1 MTEPV
6 RGSELRGW
14 LAGALL
20 LAACAGQT
28 SPVVTRPETLPAEQ
42 PARAQKLTEI
52 GRRLF
57 ATLREGRPE
66 QLVLDDLELG
76 AVIEPAA
83 VSRISLVRARGS
95 ALPPARELVAAFEGT
110 TYAGACFDRARP
122 EAPAGELG
130 LRAPGFVFDRVL
142 VAGREPGGG
151 TVAAWLEGT
160 FVVTDAGVWAL
171 LLSRVEEPRREHADL
186 ALQACDLRDQAK

>member
-1 MTEPV
+1 MTHI
-6 RGSELRGW
+6 LRGW
-14 LAGALL
+14 GAGVGSTLALV
-20 LAACAGQT
+20 LAACAGP
-28 SPVVTRPETLPAEQ
+28 SAAVVTRPEVLPIEQ
-42 PARAQKLTEI
+42 PARSEKLTEI

-57 ATLREGRPE
+57 ATLRTGRPE
-66 QLVLDDLELG
+66 QLVLDQLELD

-83 VSRISLVRARGS
+83 VSRITLVRARGS
-95 ALPPARELVAAFEGT
+95 ALPPARELTAAFEHT

-151 TVAAWLEGT
+151 RVAAWLEGT
-160 FVVTDAGVWAL
+160 FLVTDTGVWAI
-171 LLSRVEEPRREHADL
+171 LLSRVEAPRREHADL
-186 ALQACDLRDQAK
+186 ALQACDLRDQLE